1 VKLTRPQKRALTI
14 LDQHAPLRPREFAKR
29 MWPDSPGWKRL
40 HNCGPYG
47 ASAGTMMPM
56 CGGAYLAKL
65 GYRGWVRPQWRYTV
79 GRRAYF
85 CGYVLT
91 SKGRELVNGLKEFKA

>member
-1 VKLTRPQKRALTI
+1 MNVTKPQKRALTI
-14 LDQHAPLRPREFAKR
+14 LREHAPLWPGQFAR
-29 MWPDSPGWKRL
+29 FMWPDSPGWKKT
-40 HNCGPYG
+40 HH
-47 ASAGTMMPM
+47 MMPM

-79 GRRAYF
+79 GRRPYF

-91 SKGRELVNGLKEFKA
+91 SKGRELVNELNEFKA